1 MDSSSLKASATSS
14 SSSDPPHGL
23 KFGRKIY
30 FDGGSGGSGSSS
42 ATPSAPATEAATPPP
57 PTKKGKG
64 VAQGGQHQP
73 PRCQVEGCNVD
84 LTGAKAYYCRH
95 KVCGM
100 HSKAPK
106 VMVAGLEQRFCQ
118 QCSRFHQLPEF
129 DQGKRSCRRRL
140 AGHNERRRKPPP
152 GPYAR
157 FASSFHE
164 QPSGFRSFLMDF
176 SYPNLSSSRRNP
188 TATAGDGALFLLP
201 IHHWCCHFAPTSV
214 PFHYGISSAAHQHC
228 LTFLP
233 RTLCS
238 TMEIPKGECLAGVS
252 DSSCALSLLSTHP
265 WSSSSA
271 RNGAPVIP
279 ATSIFDSPGTVDS
292 VIPSNY
298 VTSLWGVRDHGGRTS
313 SHKVLR
319 EMGSVE
325 ATATVDAHFSGQA
338 EFALQ
343 ENGQCLDHSMG
354 SAYGHSGLRMHW

>member
-1 MDSSSLKASATSS
+1 MDSSSLKASAASS

-23 KFGRKIY
+23 KFGQKIY

-42 ATPSAPATEAATPPP
+42 ETPSAPATEAATPPP

-64 VAQGGQHQP
+64 LAQGGQHQP

-106 VMVAGLEQRFCQ
+106 VVVAGLEQRFCQ

-152 GPYAR
+152 GPYGR
-157 FASSFHE
+157 FASSFQ
-164 QPSGFRSFLMDF
+164 QPSGFRSLLMDF

-188 TATAGDGALFLLP
+188 AATAGDRVATNEWHRGLDASPGEVAPHGTRRCSQGPAAGA
-201 IHHWCCHFAPTSV
+201 
-214 PFHYGISSAAHQHC
+214 
-228 LTFLP
+228 
-233 RTLCS
+233 LCS
-238 TMEIPKGECLAGVS
+238 TMEIPTGECLAGVA

-279 ATSIFDSPGTVDS
+279 ATSIFDGPRMVDS
-292 VIPSNY
+292 VIPSSY
-298 VTSLWGVRDHGGRTS
+298 VTGLWGIRDHGGRTS
-313 SHKVLR
+313 PHKVLR
-319 EMGSVE
+319 EMGSTE
-325 ATATVDAHFSGQA
+325 ATATVDAHFSGQV

-343 ENGQCLDHSMG
+343 ENGQRLDHGSG
-354 SAYGHSGLRMHW
+354 SAYGHSGLHMHRSL

>member
-1 MDSSSLKASATSS
+1 MDSSSLKATAASS
-14 SSSDPPHGL
+14 SSTDPPDGQ
-23 KFGRKIY
+23 KIC
-30 FDGGSGGSGSSS
+30 FDGGSSGSGSSS
-42 ATPSAPATEAATPPP
+42 KTPSAPATEAGTLPP

-84 LTGAKAYYCRH
+84 LTGTKAYYCRH

-118 QCSRFHQLPEF
+118 Q
-129 DQGKRSCRRRL
+129 RL

-152 GPYAR
+152 GPYGR
-157 FASSFHE
+157 FASSFHGHKQLTVAE
-164 QPSGFRSFLMDF
+164 FTLLYL
-176 SYPNLSSSRRNP
+176 YPNVSSSRRNP
-188 TATAGDGALFLLP
+188 TATAGDPVATNEWHRSLDASPGVVALHGTHRCSLGP
-201 IHHWCCHFAPTSV
+201 
-214 PFHYGISSAAHQHC
+214 AAG
-228 LTFLP
+228 
-233 RTLCS
+233 TLCS
-238 TMEIPKGECLAGVS
+238 TMEIPTGECLAGVS

-279 ATSIFDSPGTVDS
+279 ATSILDGPRTVDS

-298 VTSLWGVRDHGGRTS
+298 DTSLWGIRDHGGRTS

-319 EMGSVE
+319 GMGSVE
-325 ATATVDAHFSGQA
+325 ATATVEAHFSGQV

-343 ENGQCLDHSMG
+343 ENGQCLDHGSA
-354 SAYGHSGLRMHW
+354 SAYGHSGLRML